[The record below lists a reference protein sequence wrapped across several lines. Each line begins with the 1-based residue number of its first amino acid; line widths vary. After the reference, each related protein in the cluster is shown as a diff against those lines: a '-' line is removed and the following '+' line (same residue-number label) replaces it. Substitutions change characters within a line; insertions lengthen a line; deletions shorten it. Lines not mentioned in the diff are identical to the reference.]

1 MLNFNSLFLEIRSV
15 NPRGGSHKKKKKNRI
30 VEATDYVRDPR

>member
-15 NPRGGSHKKKKKNRI
+15 NPRGGSHKKKKNRI